1 LPVSNGTEAVALVTT
16 VKSFVVDAPACV
28 VQLLQQALKI
38 FAMAFPINSFFFT
51 EK

>member
-1 LPVSNGTEAVALVTT
+1 LPVSNGTEAGALVTT
-16 VKSFVVDAPACV
+16 VKSFVVDALACV

-38 FAMAFPINSFFFT
+38 FAMALPINSFFFT